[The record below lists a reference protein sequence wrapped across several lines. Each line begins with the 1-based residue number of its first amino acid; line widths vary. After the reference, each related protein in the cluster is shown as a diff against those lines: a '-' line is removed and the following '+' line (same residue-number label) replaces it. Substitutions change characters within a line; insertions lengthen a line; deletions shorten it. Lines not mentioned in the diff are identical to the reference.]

1 MNKKDKIYYYGEK
14 RSRGYEKKVEYDKKL
29 KHRNL
34 ILDELLLEC
43 PSDLLLNKDQ
53 VQMVRNL
60 ISTFNHL
67 FKYLHGKASEETI
80 ILAFIIFE
88 RKVEKTSIKI
98 EDYRICKKY
107 NLTSPVYMNII
118 GKIADY
124 YMLTSPLTIKQ
135 TTSYNHELL
144 IKNRGQ

>member
-1 MNKKDKIYYYGEK
+1 MNIKDKIYYYGEK
-14 RSRGYEKKVEYDKKL
+14 RSREYEKKVEYAKKL

-34 ILDELLLEC
+34 ILDELILEC
-43 PSDLLLNKDQ
+43 PVDLKLNSDQ
-53 VQMVRNL
+53 VMMVRNL
-60 ISTFNHL
+60 ITTFNHL

-80 ILAFIIFE
+80 ILSFIIFE

-118 GKIADY
+118 SKIADY

-135 TTSYNHELL
+135 TTSYDHELL
-144 IKNRGQ
+144 IKNRGK